1 MLQSMG
7 SQKVWKKTEQ
17 PNNWQWPEFYHCFG
31 HERAALPRKLD
42 KQDLSQWLEDSPQKL
57 GCVP

>member
-1 MLQSMG
+1 MG
-7 SQKVWKKTEQ
+7 YSAWGHKELEKTEQ
-17 PNNWQWPEFYHCFG
+17 PNWQWPEFYHCFG